1 MQYAAWAPLTAFA
14 ATLVTVWWLIRS
26 RLSTFVL
33 DHPNKR
39 SLHQMPVPRT
49 GGIGVHLGIV
59 LAWMVVAPN
68 LPLPAW
74 IAFVLLLLISFI
86 DDVRGVPAVLRLAV
100 HLLAAGIVAASLLPV
115 DFGVPFVLMA
125 VIAIAWM
132 TNLYNFMD
140 GCDGLAGGMTLFGF
154 SFYGIAAWLGGSTAF
169 ALLNLSI
176 AAAAAAFLLF
186 NFHPARVFLGDIGSV
201 PLGYL
206 AAAFGMIGWLQ
217 GDWALWFPV
226 LVFSPFI
233 VDASITLARRAWRRQ
248 RVWEAHRDHYYQRQ
262 VQLGWGHRATA
273 LAEYALMLTSGLLAL
288 AALSAPASIQA
299 VLLIAAA
306 AVYAGLIA
314 WIERAWYR
322 FTQGAAR

>member
-1 MQYAAWAPLTAFA
+1 VQYAAWAPLTAFA

-33 DHPNKR
+33 DHPNRR
-39 SLHQMPVPRT
+39 SLHRMPVPRT

-59 LAWMVVAPN
+59 LAWMVVAPS

-86 DDVRGVPAVLRLAV
+86 DDVRGVPAVLRLAA

-115 DFGVPFVLMA
+115 EFGAPVVLMA

-217 GDWALWFPV
+217 GDWTLWFPV

-233 VDASITLARRAWRRQ
+233 VDASITLARRLWRRE
-248 RVWEAHRDHYYQRQ
+248 RVWEAHRDHYYQRL
-262 VQLGWGHRATA
+262 VQLGWGHRKTV
-273 LAEYALMLTSGLLAL
+273 LIEYTVMIAVGLTGLLGL
-288 AALSAPASIQA
+288 WLPATGQI
-299 VLLIAAA
+299 LLCVVWGAIYFTLMN
-306 AVYAGLIA
+306 YADRL
-314 WIERAWYR
+314 W
-322 FTQGAAR
+322 QGFIGTKDS